1 MLGLPSKERCRPIR
15 VEISFPPPFLLETM
29 WFQLLRS
36 ASEKRSE
43 ERRVGNGDWSSDVC
57 SSDLPVSAQ
66 VFDTGTI
73 AGLVTDPSGAAVPHA
88 TITIT
93 NVGTSIERT
102 LQTDQGGN
110 FVSSALPS
118 GNYVV
123 SATAI
128 GFGKEIGRASCRER

>member
-1 MLGLPSKERCRPIR
+1 MTGTANLGGPRRTV
-15 VEISFPPPFLLETM
+15 VEPLLQVAIFFVTCFPLV
-29 WFQLLRS
+29 R
-36 ASEKRSE
+36 
-43 ERRVGNGDWSSDVC
+43 
-57 SSDLPVSAQ
+57 PVSAQ

-123 SATAI
+123 SA
-128 GFGKEIGRASCRER
+128 KIGRASCRERV